1 MSSIYGL
8 QLFQKSTLT
17 FYGAT
22 QQAGY
27 DSLGN
32 PILLRDRKI
41 TVVAQLDL
49 DVGAQNDRQQE
60 IDPTEDKSII
70 YTGHVVSIEG
80 GNGSLPAIGTSGAG
94 TINGQHGA
102 VELLPIGQ
110 SSIGFATA
118 LFGKRIRVKFTTVT
132 EYGRI

>member
-1 MSSIYGL
+1 MVNVYNL
-8 QLFQKSTLT
+8 QLFQKSTLH
-17 FYGAT
+17 FDGAT

-27 DSLGN
+27 DKLGN
-32 PILLRDRKI
+32 PIVLRDRKI

-49 DVGAQNDRQQE
+49 DIGAQNERRQDIE
-60 IDPTEDKSII
+60 PTEDKSVI
-70 YTGHVVSIEG
+70 YTGHVISIEG

-94 TINGQHGA
+94 TINGQDGA

-110 SSIGFATA
+110 SSIGFTND
-118 LFGKRIRVKFTTVT
+118 LFGKRIKVKFTTVT